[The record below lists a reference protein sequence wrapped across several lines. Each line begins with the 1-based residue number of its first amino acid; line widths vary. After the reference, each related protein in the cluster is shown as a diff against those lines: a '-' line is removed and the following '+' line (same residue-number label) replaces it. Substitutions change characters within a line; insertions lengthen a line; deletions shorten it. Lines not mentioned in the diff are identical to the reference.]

1 MRTRLLATIGC
12 LLAAMLC
19 ASPGSA
25 RDDIRIGITGTFTG
39 PAAAI
44 GIPYKQA
51 SELFPAKVA
60 GRPVTWIVLDDGGD
74 PGAALKNARRFTD
87 EDKVD
92 AILGSTSP
100 PGSMAIFDVA
110 SETKTPQ
117 LSLAPVPIPDAKRT
131 WLFNIPQAVPI
142 MVSAIVDHM
151 AANKVKSVG
160 FIGFTDSWGDQNYG
174 ALVKLA
180 GEKGIKVVGNERYN
194 RVDTSVT
201 AQALKIFSENPDV
214 VFIGGSASPAVLPH
228 LALRDLGY
236 KGQIYHSHGSVSR
249 PVLQAGGKSLEGSIA
264 PTGPVIV
271 ADELPESHPTK
282 KAALDFIRILR
293 REMGQGHAQSVRGI
307 CLGRHA
313 CRDGC
318 NSERIEG
325 RRAGQC
331 RISRGIA
338 QRHRERQR
346 SAGNARCIPL
356 YADRSLRCRSARSC
370 ARHGQGRGFPPSA
383 QLAPGAR

>member
-1 MRTRLLATIGC
+1 MRRGFLATTALLA
-12 LLAAMLC
+12 LLALC
-19 ASPGSA
+19 IYPASA
-25 RDDIRIGITGTFTG
+25 RDEIRIGITGTFTG

-74 PGAALKNARRFTD
+74 PGAAVKNARRFTD

-100 PGSMAIFDVA
+100 PGSIAMFDVA
-110 SETKTPQ
+110 TESKTPQ
-117 LSLAPVPIPDAKRT
+117 LSLAPVPIPDAKRA

-151 AANKVKSVG
+151 AAQKVKTVG

-201 AQALKIFSENPDV
+201 AQALKIFSQSPDV

-271 ADELPESHPTK
+271 AHELPDSYPTK
-282 KAALDFIRILR
+282 KAALDFIEIYEQKWGKGTRNPFAGYAWDAMLVVTTAIPEALKSGQPGTAEFREGLR
-293 REMGQGHAQSVRGI
+293 RAIESGKDVQGTHAVYRYTPEDHYGVDQRARV
-307 CLGRHA
+307 LVTVK
-313 CRDGC
+313 DGAFRLLP
-318 NSERIEG
+318 N
-325 RRAGQC
+325 
-331 RISRGIA
+331 
-338 QRHRERQR
+338 
-346 SAGNARCIPL
+346 
-356 YADRSLRCRSARSC
+356 
-370 ARHGQGRGFPPSA
+370 
-383 QLAPGAR
+383 

>member
-282 KAALDFIRILR
+282 KAALDFTRIYEEKWGKGTRNPFAGYAWDAMLVVTAAIPSALKAGEPGSVEF
-293 REMGQGHAQSVRGI
+293 REG
-307 CLGRHA
+307 L
-313 CRDGC
+313 
-318 NSERIEG
+318 
-325 RRAGQC
+325 
-331 RISRGIA
+331 
-338 QRHRERQR
+338 R
-346 SAGNARCIPL
+346 SAIESGNEVQGTHAVYRFTPTDHYGVDQRARVL
-356 YADRSLRCRSARSC
+356 VTVKD
-370 ARHGQGRGFPPSA
+370 
-383 QLAPGAR
+383 GAFRLLPN

>member
-1 MRTRLLATIGC
+1 MKRG
-12 LLAAMLC
+12 LLAAIGLLTLLMLSV
-19 ASPGSA
+19 SPASA
-25 RDDIRIGITGTFTG
+25 RDEIRIGITGTFTG

-51 SELFPAKVA
+51 AELFPSKIA
-60 GRPVTWIVLDDGGD
+60 GRPVTWIVLDDAGD
-74 PGAALKNARRFTD
+74 PGAAVKNARRFTD

-100 PGSMAIFDVA
+100 PGSIAMFDVA
-110 SETKTPQ
+110 TESKTPQ

-151 AANKVKSVG
+151 AAQKVKTVG

-180 GEKGIKVVGNERYN
+180 GDKGIKVVGNERYN

-201 AQALKIFSENPDV
+201 AQALKIFSESPDA

-271 ADELPESHPTK
+271 ADELAESYPTK
-282 KAALDFIRILR
+282 KAALDFIKIYEEKWGKGTRNPFAGYAWDAMLVVTAAIPEALKAG
-293 REMGQGHAQSVRGI
+293 EPGTAEF
-307 CLGRHA
+307 
-313 CRDGC
+313 RDGL
-318 NSERIEG
+318 RKAIESG
-325 RRAGQC
+325 KEVQGTHAVYRYTPEDHYGVDQRA
-331 RISRGIA
+331 RV
-338 QRHRERQR
+338 
-346 SAGNARCIPL
+346 L
-356 YADRSLRCRSARSC
+356 VTVKD
-370 ARHGQGRGFPPSA
+370 
-383 QLAPGAR
+383 GAFRLLPN

>member
-1 MRTRLLATIGC
+1 MRRA
-12 LLAAMLC
+12 LLAAFGILTAFALC
-19 ASPGSA
+19 ISPAAA
-25 RDDIRIGITGTFTG
+25 RDDIRIGVTGTFTG

-60 GRPVTWIVLDDGGD
+60 GRSVTWIVLDDGGD
-74 PGAALKNARRFTD
+74 PGAAVKNARRFTD

-92 AILGSTSP
+92 VILGSTSP
-100 PGSMAIFDVA
+100 PGSMAMFDVA
-110 SETKTPQ
+110 TEAKTPQ
-117 LSLAPVPIPDAKRT
+117 FSLAPVPIPAAKQA

-151 AANKVKSVG
+151 AAQKVKTVG
-160 FIGFTDSWGDQNYG
+160 YIGFTDSWGDQNYG
-174 ALVKLA
+174 ALTKLA

-201 AQALKIFSENPDV
+201 AQALKIASENPDV

-271 ADELPESHPTK
+271 ADELPDSYPTK
-282 KAALDFIRILR
+282 KAAVDFIKIYEEKWGKGTRNPFAGYAWDAMLVVTASIPDALKAGEPGTPEFREGLR
-293 REMGQGHAQSVRGI
+293 KAIESGKEVQGTHAVYRYTPDDHYGVDQRARV
-307 CLGRHA
+307 LVTVK
-313 CRDGC
+313 DGAFRLLP
-318 NSERIEG
+318 N
-325 RRAGQC
+325 
-331 RISRGIA
+331 
-338 QRHRERQR
+338 
-346 SAGNARCIPL
+346 
-356 YADRSLRCRSARSC
+356 
-370 ARHGQGRGFPPSA
+370 
-383 QLAPGAR
+383 

>member
-1 MRTRLLATIGC
+1 MRRDFLAVIGLLAV
-12 LLAAMLC
+12 LLVGTSPAA
-19 ASPGSA
+19 A

-51 SELFPAKVA
+51 SELFPAKIA

-100 PGSMAIFDVA
+100 PGSIAIFDVA
-110 SETKTPQ
+110 TETKTPQ

-151 AANKVKSVG
+151 AAQKVKTVG

-228 LALRDLGY
+228 LALSDLGY

-249 PVLQAGGKSLEGSIA
+249 PVLQAGGRSLEGSIA

-271 ADELPESHPTK
+271 ADELPDTYPTK
-282 KAALDFIRILR
+282 KSAQDFIKIYEEKWGKGSRNPFAGYAWDAMLVVSAAIPEALKAGEPGTLEFREGLR
-293 REMGQGHAQSVRGI
+293 KAIESGKEVQGTHAVYRYTPEDHYGVDQRARV
-307 CLGRHA
+307 LVTVK
-313 CRDGC
+313 DGAFRLLP
-318 NSERIEG
+318 N
-325 RRAGQC
+325 
-331 RISRGIA
+331 
-338 QRHRERQR
+338 
-346 SAGNARCIPL
+346 
-356 YADRSLRCRSARSC
+356 
-370 ARHGQGRGFPPSA
+370 
-383 QLAPGAR
+383 

>member
-1 MRTRLLATIGC
+1 MR
-12 LLAAMLC
+12 
-19 ASPGSA
+19 
-25 RDDIRIGITGTFTG
+25 
-39 PAAAI
+39 
-44 GIPYKQA
+44 
-51 SELFPAKVA
+51 
-60 GRPVTWIVLDDGGD
+60 
-74 PGAALKNARRFTD
+74 AALPTRI
-87 EDKVD
+87 KVD

-100 PGSMAIFDVA
+100 PGSMAMFDVA
-110 SETKTPQ
+110 TESKTPQ

-151 AANKVKSVG
+151 AANKVKTVG

-174 ALVKLA
+174 ALDKLA
-180 GEKGIKVVGNERYN
+180 DAKGIKVVGNERYN

-201 AQALKIFSENPDV
+201 AQALKIFSENPDA

-271 ADELPESHPTK
+271 ADELPDIASDQKGRARLHQ
-282 KAALDFIRILR
+282 DLR
-293 REMGQGHAQSVRGI
+293 REMGQGHAQSVRGL

-313 CRDGC
+313 CRDGR
-318 NSERIEG
+318 NS
-325 RRAGQC
+325 
-331 RISRGIA
+331 
-338 QRHRERQR
+338 
-346 SAGNARCIPL
+346 
-356 YADRSLRCRSARSC
+356 
-370 ARHGQGRGFPPSA
+370 
-383 QLAPGAR
+383 GAH

>member
-1 MRTRLLATIGC
+1 MRRALS
-12 LLAAMLC
+12 AAFGILT
-19 ASPGSA
+19 AAVLGTAPAAA
-25 RDDIRIGITGTFTG
+25 RDDIRIGVTGTFTG

-74 PGAALKNARRFTD
+74 PGAAVKNARRFTD

-100 PGSMAIFDVA
+100 PGSIAMFDVA
-110 SETKTPQ
+110 TEAKTPQ
-117 LSLAPVPIPDAKRT
+117 FSLAPVPIPEAKRA
-131 WLFNIPQAVPI
+131 WVFNIPQAVPI

-151 AANKVKSVG
+151 AANKVKTVG
-160 FIGFTDSWGDQNYG
+160 YIGFTDSWGDQNYN
-174 ALVKLA
+174 ALSKLA

-201 AQALKIFSENPDV
+201 AQALKIFSENPDA

-236 KGQIYHSHGSVSR
+236 KGRIYHSHGSVSR

-271 ADELPESHPTK
+271 ADELPDAYPTK
-282 KAALDFIRILR
+282 AAALDFIKIYEEKWGKGTRNPFAGYAWDAMLVASAAFPDALKAG
-293 REMGQGHAQSVRGI
+293 EPGTPEF
-307 CLGRHA
+307 
-313 CRDGC
+313 RDGLRKAVEGGKEVQGTHAVYRYTPADHYGVD
-318 NSERIEG
+318 ER
-325 RRAGQC
+325 
-331 RISRGIA
+331 
-338 QRHRERQR
+338 
-346 SAGNARCIPL
+346 ARVLVIVK
-356 YADRSLRCRSARSC
+356 D
-370 ARHGQGRGFPPSA
+370 
-383 QLAPGAR
+383 GAFRLLPN

>member
-1 MRTRLLATIGC
+1 MRRDFLAVIGLLAV
-12 LLAAMLC
+12 LLVGTSPAA
-19 ASPGSA
+19 A

-51 SELFPAKVA
+51 SELFPAKIA

-100 PGSMAIFDVA
+100 PGSIAIFDVA
-110 SETKTPQ
+110 TETKTPQ

-151 AANKVKSVG
+151 AAQKVKTVG

-201 AQALKIFSENPDV
+201 AQALKIFSESPDV

-249 PVLQAGGKSLEGSIA
+249 PVLQAGGRSLEGSIA

-271 ADELPESHPTK
+271 ADELPDTYPTK
-282 KAALDFIRILR
+282 KTAQDFIKIYEEKWGKGSRNPFAGYAWDAMLVVSAAIPEALKAGEPGTLEFREGLR
-293 REMGQGHAQSVRGI
+293 KAIESGKEVQGTHAVYRYTPEDHYGVDQRARV
-307 CLGRHA
+307 LVTVK
-313 CRDGC
+313 DGAFRLLP
-318 NSERIEG
+318 N
-325 RRAGQC
+325 
-331 RISRGIA
+331 
-338 QRHRERQR
+338 
-346 SAGNARCIPL
+346 
-356 YADRSLRCRSARSC
+356 
-370 ARHGQGRGFPPSA
+370 
-383 QLAPGAR
+383 

>member
-1 MRTRLLATIGC
+1 MRRV
-12 LLAAMLC
+12 LLAAFGILTAFTLC
-19 ASPGSA
+19 ISPAAA
-25 RDDIRIGITGTFTG
+25 RDDIRIGMTGTFTG

-60 GRPVTWIVLDDGGD
+60 GRSVTWIVLDDGGD
-74 PGAALKNARRFTD
+74 PGAAVKNARRFTD

-92 AILGSTSP
+92 VILGSTSP
-100 PGSMAIFDVA
+100 PGSMAMFDVA
-110 SETKTPQ
+110 TEAKTPQ
-117 LSLAPVPIPDAKRT
+117 FSLAPVPIPAAKQA

-151 AANKVKSVG
+151 AAQKVKTVG
-160 FIGFTDSWGDQNYG
+160 YIGFTDSWGDQNYG
-174 ALVKLA
+174 ALTKLA

-201 AQALKIFSENPDV
+201 AQALKIASENPDV

-271 ADELPESHPTK
+271 ADELPDSYPTK
-282 KAALDFIRILR
+282 KAAVDFIKIYEEKWGKGTRNPFAGYAWDAMLVVTASIPDALKAGEPGTPEFREGLR
-293 REMGQGHAQSVRGI
+293 KAIESGKEVQGTHAVYRYTPDDHYGVDQRARV
-307 CLGRHA
+307 LVTVK
-313 CRDGC
+313 DGAFRLLP
-318 NSERIEG
+318 N
-325 RRAGQC
+325 
-331 RISRGIA
+331 
-338 QRHRERQR
+338 
-346 SAGNARCIPL
+346 
-356 YADRSLRCRSARSC
+356 
-370 ARHGQGRGFPPSA
+370 
-383 QLAPGAR
+383 

>member
-1 MRTRLLATIGC
+1 MRRV
-12 LLAAMLC
+12 LLAAFGILTAFALC
-19 ASPGSA
+19 ISPAAA
-25 RDDIRIGITGTFTG
+25 RDDIRIGVTGTFTG

-60 GRPVTWIVLDDGGD
+60 GRSVTWIVLDDGGD
-74 PGAALKNARRFTD
+74 PGAAVKNARRFTD

-92 AILGSTSP
+92 VILGSTSP
-100 PGSMAIFDVA
+100 PGSMAMFDVA
-110 SETKTPQ
+110 TEAKTPQ
-117 LSLAPVPIPDAKRT
+117 FSLAPVPIPAAKQA

-151 AANKVKSVG
+151 AAQKVKTVG
-160 FIGFTDSWGDQNYG
+160 YIGFTDSWGDQNYG
-174 ALVKLA
+174 ALTKLA

-201 AQALKIFSENPDV
+201 AQALKIASENPDV

-271 ADELPESHPTK
+271 ADELPDSYPTK
-282 KAALDFIRILR
+282 KAAVDFIKIYEEKWGKGTRNPFAGYAWDAMLVVTASIPDALKAGEPGTPEFREGLR
-293 REMGQGHAQSVRGI
+293 KAIESGKEVQGTHAVYRYTPDDHYGVDQRARV
-307 CLGRHA
+307 LVTVK
-313 CRDGC
+313 DGAFRLLP
-318 NSERIEG
+318 N
-325 RRAGQC
+325 
-331 RISRGIA
+331 
-338 QRHRERQR
+338 
-346 SAGNARCIPL
+346 
-356 YADRSLRCRSARSC
+356 
-370 ARHGQGRGFPPSA
+370 
-383 QLAPGAR
+383 